1 MKESLWGYLIFVF
14 GVIVISVILLVSR
27 VTTHAEEDY
36 YLARETMQAALL
48 DSIDYAAYRTT
59 GRIIISKSKFI
70 EIYVRRFSESVTN
83 SQNYKLDFYDIY
95 EEPPK
100 ASVRIRTM
108 SGKTAVQ
115 NDELSFSVDTLITGI
130 LETNFEQYNA
140 TKDSDGNYSEGK
152 SITIRYKGNE
162 SKSESVTLILPGTSY
177 SNVSAENSA
186 ACSGGACNAFINGKQ
201 EKISLSLLS
210 ERNPRYKK
218 LIKNFEEVK
227 YKYCEYP
234 ELKKDETSESTT
246 MVTKYVKID
255 GVKIYSDPDLKNGTS
270 IARCTKLSVSD
281 NCRYGSNA
289 SMCKT
294 SDGRYIAKS
303 DLTSEVCNISSIPS
317 EKTSVNPQ
325 ELENLKDAEKIKE
338 ELQKNKAIL
347 IILDASGVNDLGDPE
362 TGFYYRQSDG
372 RMYRYYNVDTK
383 TYTYPIEVIK
393 LPTKTI
399 SSKEKKTCVYE
410 YNGKTVIGTDGKFVV
425 SNIDTSKSQITLKAN
440 CD

>member
-14 GVIVISVILLVSR
+14 GIIVISVILLVSR

-70 EIYVRRFSESVTN
+70 EIYVRRFAESVTN
-83 SQNYKLDFYDIY
+83 SQSYKLDFYDIY

-108 SGKTAVQ
+108 SGKTAVKE
-115 NDELSFSVDTLITGI
+115 DELSFSVDTLITGI

-140 TKDSDGNYSEGK
+140 TKNSDGTYNEGK

-162 SKSESVTLILPGTSY
+162 SKSESVTLILPGTGY

-186 ACSGGACNAFINGKQ
+186 ACSGGSCNAFINGKQ
-201 EKISLSLLS
+201 EKISLGLLS

-218 LIKNFEEVK
+218 SIKEFNLAI

-234 ELKKDETSESTT
+234 ELKTEETSESTT

-270 IARCTKLSVSD
+270 IARCTKLSVSE

-303 DLTSEVCNISSIPS
+303 DLTSEVCNNSSIS
-317 EKTSVNPQ
+317 DEKTSVNPK
-325 ELENLKDAEKIKE
+325 ELENLKDAEKLKKE
-338 ELQKNKAIL
+338 LEENKTIL
-347 IILDASGVNDLGDPE
+347 ILLDASGVNDLGDPSS
-362 TGFYYRQSDG
+362 GFYYKLSNKN
-372 RMYRYYNVDTK
+372 MYRYYNTDTK
-383 TYTYPIEVIK
+383 TYTGQITTIK

-399 SSKEKKTCVYE
+399 SSKEKKTCVYQ

-425 SNIDTSKSQITLKAN
+425 SNIDTSKSQITLTAN
-440 CD
+440 CN